1 MGLEEVEA
9 RAAIARLIPV
19 EVEEVADVLARAG
32 FRAWAVGGG
41 VRDAIL
47 AECLGRDVVPG
58 DWDLATDA
66 LPSQVK
72 PLFRRV
78 IPTGIAHGTVTV
90 LHKGSSFEVTTL
102 RGEEGHSDGRHPDS
116 VFFVSEIEKDL
127 ARRDF
132 TVNAIAYDLK
142 DKTIADPFGGIQ
154 DLVRGMIRAVGDPA
168 ARYQEDGLR
177 PLRAARFSAQLE
189 MTLEEGTRAAIRPS
203 LERFSRVSV
212 ERVQAEWFKAL
223 RSRSPS
229 RCFRILLED
238 GLLQVTCPALFA
250 PAPRQPLETIWAR
263 LDRAARNPVSRLSH
277 LLCDGLSEPEEE
289 LPRTLDRLR
298 LSNQDRNEVLGL
310 VAARAW
316 PEELSAETVR
326 LWLSARGRT
335 LAPGA
340 LAFVKE
346 RGAPEIFLTLAGQE
360 LQSGVPLAVPEL
372 AISGKDLLDAQIVE
386 KGPRVRALLFSLL
399 RHTLSRPEDNDPS
412 RLLALARE
420 LAREGQ

>member
-19 EVEEVADVLARAG
+19 EVEEVAEVLARAG

-47 AECLGRDVVPG
+47 AGCLGRDVVPG

-66 LPSQVK
+66 LPLQVK

-102 RGEEGHSDGRHPDS
+102 RGEEGHSDGRRPDS

-154 DLVRGMIRAVGDPA
+154 DLEQGIIRAVGDPA

-189 MTLEEGTRAAIRPS
+189 MSLEEGTRAAIRPS

-223 RSRSPS
+223 RSRCPS

-250 PAPRQPLETIWAR
+250 APPREPIEAIWAR
-263 LDRAARNPVSRLSH
+263 LDGAAPNPVRRLAH
-277 LLCDGLSEPEEE
+277 LLYDGLSLPEKE
-289 LPRTLDRLR
+289 LPDTLDRLR
-298 LSNQDRNEVLGL
+298 LSNHDRNEVVGL
-310 VAARAW
+310 VAAASL
-316 PEELSAETVR
+316 PEELSAEAVR
-326 LWLSARGRT
+326 KWLSARGRA
-335 LAPGA
+335 LAPSA
-340 LAFVKE
+340 LAFAQE
-346 RGAPEIFLTLAGQE
+346 RGAPESFLTLATEE
-360 LQSGVPLAVPEL
+360 LKSGVPLAVVEL
-372 AISGKDLLDAQIVE
+372 AISGKDLIDAQVVE

-399 RHTLSRPEDNDPS
+399 SHTFAHPEDNDPN

-420 LAREGQ
+420 LARAER

>member
-1 MGLEEVEA
+1 MGLEEVDA
-9 RAAIARLIPV
+9 RAAVARLIPI

-41 VRDAIL
+41 VRDAL
-47 AECLGRDVVPG
+47 LSGCLGRDVVPG

-66 LPSQVK
+66 LPLQVK

-90 LHKGSSFEVTTL
+90 LHKGHSFEVTTL
-102 RGEEGHSDGRHPDS
+102 RGEEGHTDGRRPDS

-132 TVNAIAYDLK
+132 TVNAIAYDIRS
-142 DKTIADPFGGIQ
+142 KTIADPFGGIA
-154 DLVRGMIRAVGDPA
+154 DLERGVIRAVGDA
-168 ARYQEDGLR
+168 SARYQEDGLR

-189 MTLEEGTRAAIRPS
+189 MTLEEATRAAIRPS

-238 GLLQVTCPALFA
+238 GLLQTTCPALFA
-250 PAPRQPLETIWAR
+250 SPPREPFETIWAR
-263 LDRAARNPVSRLSH
+263 LDRAAPNPVRRLAH
-277 LLCDGLSEPEEE
+277 LLGDGLSEPEKE
-289 LPRTLDRLR
+289 LPGTLDRLR
-298 LSNQDRNEVLGL
+298 LSNQDRNEALGL
-310 VAARAW
+310 VLSANW
-316 PEELSAETVR
+316 PEELSAESVR

-335 LAPGA
+335 LAQDA
-340 LAFVKE
+340 LIFAEE
-346 RGAPEIFLTLAGQE
+346 RDAPERFVTLAREE
-360 LQSGVPLAVPEL
+360 LESGVPLAVPEL

-386 KGPRVRALLFSLL
+386 KGPRVRSILIALLH
-399 RHTLSRPEDNDPS
+399 HTFARPEDNEPS
-412 RLLALARE
+412 RLLARARE
-420 LAREGQ
+420 LARMSV